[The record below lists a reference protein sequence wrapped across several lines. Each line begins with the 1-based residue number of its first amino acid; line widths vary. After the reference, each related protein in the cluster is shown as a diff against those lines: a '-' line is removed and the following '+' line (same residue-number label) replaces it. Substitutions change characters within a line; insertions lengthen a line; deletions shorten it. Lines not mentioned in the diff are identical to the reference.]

1 MTLTPDPAGILDL
14 IQTKPGVRAAPVGWF
29 FILTVVNTRTVCTSS
44 RLSHAEKSRAPKV
57 QAATELAFPLRSVNT
72 FLSTSKE
79 GILVTD
85 STLC

>member
-1 MTLTPDPAGILDL
+1 MRYRAGVENLM
-14 IQTKPGVRAAPVGWF
+14 QTRPGRQRPPRLGWF
-29 FILTVVNTRTVCTSS
+29 LILRVVNVRTVCTCS
-44 RLSHAEKSRAPKV
+44 LLGHGEKSCAMQV